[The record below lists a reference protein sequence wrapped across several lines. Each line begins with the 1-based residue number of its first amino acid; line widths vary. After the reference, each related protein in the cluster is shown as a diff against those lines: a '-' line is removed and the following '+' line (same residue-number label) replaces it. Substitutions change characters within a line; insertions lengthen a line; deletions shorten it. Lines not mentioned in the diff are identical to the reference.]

1 MTSVEAMEEVRTA
14 LAQSKPS
21 GLTEDQLDVT
31 VIAIQALI
39 PSPNLRD
46 THSLAAVDR
55 GREILQRA
63 IACWG

>member
-1 MTSVEAMEEVRTA
+1 MQAIEQIRTA
-14 LAQSKPS
+14 LTQPKKH

-39 PSPNLRD
+39 PSPNPWNS
-46 THSLAAVDR
+46 HSLEAVDR

-63 IACWG
+63 IALWG

>member
-1 MTSVEAMEEVRTA
+1 MASVEAMEKIRTA
-14 LAQSKPS
+14 LAQSEPS

-39 PSPNLRD
+39 PSPNPRD
-46 THSLAAVDR
+46 THSLEAVDR

-63 IACWG
+63 LDRWG

>member
-1 MTSVEAMEEVRTA
+1 MASVQAIEQIRIA
-14 LAQSKPS
+14 LAQPKGH

-39 PSPNLRD
+39 PSPNPWD
-46 THSLAAVDR
+46 THSMEAVDR

-63 IACWG
+63 IALWG